1 MLGVLL
7 MRFFEH
13 SLVYYLEGIG
23 IPFVWLGM
31 GTTFLI
37 ALSCILLAALIG
49 ALGAL
54 FPAWRASRREP
65 YDLIRSEG

>member
-1 MLGVLL
+1 
-7 MRFFEH
+7 
-13 SLVYYLEGIG
+13 
-23 IPFVWLGM
+23 M

-37 ALSCILLAALIG
+37 ALACILLAALIG

-54 FPAWRASRREP
+54 VPAWRASRREP